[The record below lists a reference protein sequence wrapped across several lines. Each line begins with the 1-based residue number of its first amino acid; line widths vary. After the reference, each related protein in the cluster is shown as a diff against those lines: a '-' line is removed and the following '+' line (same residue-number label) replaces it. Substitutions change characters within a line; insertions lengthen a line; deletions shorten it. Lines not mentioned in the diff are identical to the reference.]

1 MEKYKPDKKGLMLKY
16 GSIAASG
23 VIAGG
28 GAFAIV
34 SCSSDSEQWA
44 ETSGQAGQINLEA
57 VEEAMKDSKDVT
69 EFEKRVNEIYTG
81 DEMVLVE
88 VKNEGEEQLVS
99 GYADLNDNLQIDY
112 DQDEKLFTF
121 RRWFENGENR
131 YEMRGHGVNSYYY
144 HPYPPGSGLLTTY
157 LLWSALTRPMY
168 STVPIYYTPVP
179 DRQNIRTYRTQYRQ
193 TPSYRNQVQANKSFQ
208 TRMSS
213 QHGTTY
219 RQASPGASRQRWAA
233 QKGVNL
239 NKATSISKGRSG
251 GLKSSWGSRTSRGFG
266 GFRGGSAGGGVGI
279 QRWAITE
286 KR

>member
-16 GSIAASG
+16 ASIAASG

-28 GAFAIV
+28 GAFTIV

-81 DEMVLVE
+81 DEMVLIE

-99 GYADLNDNLQIDY
+99 GYSDLNDNMQIDY
-112 DQDEKLFTF
+112 DEDEKLFTF
-121 RRWFENGENR
+121 RRWFEGNDHR
-131 YEMRGHGVNSYYY
+131 YEMRGYGMNSYYY
-144 HPYPPGSGLLTTY
+144 HPYPAGTNLLTTY

-168 STVPIYYTPVP
+168 TVPIYHTTVAE
-179 DRQNIRTYRTQYRQ
+179 RQTTRAYRTQYRQ
-193 TPSYRNQVQANKSFQ
+193 TPSYRNQVQLNKSYQ

-213 QHGTTY
+213 KHGTTY
-219 RQASPGASRQRWAA
+219 KQASPSASRQRWAA
-233 QKGVNL
+233 RKGVNL
-239 NKATSISKGRSG
+239 NKATRISKGG
-251 GLKSSWGSRTSRGFG
+251 GGVKSSWGAKASRGFG
-266 GFRGGSAGGGVGI
+266 GFRGGSAGGGVGKLGI
-279 QRWAITE
+279 
-286 KR
+286 